1 MDWISIQPP
10 RLIIALPCGPRVT
23 QEKLPHLRRS
33 HEEAIVVLFLADREH
48 LCSRNDQE
56 RTFKPQSF
64 QAQPANQNQNMQIQL
79 SERGSEK
86 LQMVNGMIA
95 TTRSGIEFKEHYLIV
110 TGKDPDKRTWVLG
123 VDDIKVIVAL
133 Q

>member
-1 MDWISIQPP
+1 MMKQLLIFSLLTVSIFSAGM
-10 RLIIALPCGPRVT
+10 I
-23 QEKLPHLRRS
+23 
-33 HEEAIVVLFLADREH
+33 
-48 LCSRNDQE
+48 RNE
-56 RTFKPQSF
+56 PSSPQSF

-79 SERGSEK
+79 SERGNQK